1 MKRLFTV
8 LIAISLIAAIPAL
21 LSSCGG
27 ETVAEPGTTVAEPG
41 TTVAPTERGETE
53 GLSAA
58 EEPTAA
64 DVSVVYEPRAFTQRD
79 AYELFKDVYSQG
91 THHEY
96 LEYVGQQAEEMKEK
110 AAAVYDEIIE
120 LLEVRSEEMS
130 RFFNRTAEECFE
142 EHAAPFKEYY
152 GARLEMPENAED
164 AYAGISAL
172 VCQGGT
178 AGADIRAQYR
188 YAYYRNLYDELC
200 GVRDTV
206 S

>member
-21 LSSCGG
+21 LSSCGDNTG
-27 ETVAEPGTTVAEPG
+27 GEAVTDAVETVPAEEQTTEAQ
-41 TTVAPTERGETE
+41 
-53 GLSAA
+53 
-58 EEPTAA
+58 EPTAA

>member
-21 LSSCGG
+21 LSSCGDNTG
-27 ETVAEPGTTVAEPG
+27 GEAVTDAVETVPAEEQTTEAQ
-41 TTVAPTERGETE
+41 
-53 GLSAA
+53 
-58 EEPTAA
+58 EPTAA

-142 EHAAPFKEYY
+142 KHAAPFKEYY

>member
-21 LSSCGG
+21 LSSCGDNTG
-27 ETVAEPGTTVAEPG
+27 GEAVTDAVETVPAEEQTTEAQ
-41 TTVAPTERGETE
+41 
-53 GLSAA
+53 
-58 EEPTAA
+58 EPTAA
-64 DVSVVYEPRAFTQRD
+64 DVTVVYEPRIFTQRD